1 MSSRELA
8 LLEPSPLKLVQ
19 VRGGSLVRLFRG
31 VIPELWWS
39 VIERLSRYE
48 ALLAP
53 YVGAHYSSAR
63 VQDALEDEQLSA
75 ELARVTE
82 ATWALAEKHPSLGSS
97 SGIWLL
103 APWRLLARDR
113 ELRRRFFRASRVM
126 KESLASVRGSVLD
139 HALLTSTAGRESGT
153 WFVYDPNVPV
163 EVAKRLL
170 ASFRSRLILDL
181 YQAARRRR
189 CWSNDDLRRA
199 LMDWADS
206 FEYAMG
212 LVASCPDVT
221 IPSLPRSA
229 LFDLKGEMEKHAQRR
244 RRLSE
249 EALRADGEL
258 KK

>member
-19 VRGGSLVRLFRG
+19 VRGGSLARLFRG
-31 VIPELWWS
+31 VIPELWWTA
-39 VIERLSRYE
+39 IERISRYD
-48 ALLAP
+48 ALLAR
-53 YVGAHYSSAR
+53 YVGDRYSSER

-82 ATWALAEKHPSLGSS
+82 ATWALAEKYPRLGAG

-113 ELRRRFFRASRVM
+113 ELRHRFVRASRVM
-126 KESLASVRGSVLD
+126 KEILASVRGSDLD
-139 HALLTSTAGRESGT
+139 RALLVPAAARESIT

-170 ASFRSRLILDL
+170 ASVRARLILDL
-181 YQAARRRR
+181 YQVARRQRS
-189 CWSNDDLRRA
+189 WSNDDLRRA
-199 LMDWADS
+199 LMDWADA

-212 LVASCPDVT
+212 LVASRPGAA
-221 IPSLPRSA
+221 ISSLPRSA
-229 LFDLKGEMEKHAQRR
+229 LFDLDTEMEKHSQRR